1 MNEFSRIE
9 DGKRDLPAPQQVLSP
24 AAYRTSDAAVVL
36 FRDMMR
42 RESAGNS
49 GQSQPAR
56 PLAGP
61 GASDVRTSHD
71 ADPSG
76 LAIDGLDA
84 ALVRA
89 PANVRTPAGEGEGD
103 ISVPFNIPAE
113 LMAGGVPRG
122 AGHLVPAS
130 VHQVDAQAG
139 AALGNGAQNDEVA
152 SLLQHFCANL
162 YVADSQKAG
171 MGHIMVDLG
180 AALPGASVEM
190 TRDGVF
196 LNVRLHAADDTMLR
210 LMRGGSAR
218 LLDALNK
225 STGLE
230 VRLDL
235 VQRADSGARQS

>member
-9 DGKRDLPAPQQVLSP
+9 GGKTDLPAPQPVVSP
-24 AAYRTSDAAVVL
+24 AAYRTSDAAIVL

-42 RESAGNS
+42 RESAGLS
-49 GQSQPAR
+49 GQPQPAR
-56 PLAGP
+56 PLAGL
-61 GASDVRTSHD
+61 GAHD
-71 ADPSG
+71 ASNAQEAAPSG
-76 LAIDGLDA
+76 VAIDGLDA
-84 ALVRA
+84 ALLRA
-89 PANVRTPAGEGEGD
+89 PTNVRTPAGEGEGD
-103 ISVPFNIPAE
+103 TSVPFNIPAE

-122 AGHLVPAS
+122 AGHPVPAS
-130 VHQVDAQAG
+130 VHEAQAQAG
-139 AALGNGAQNDEVA
+139 AAQADVAQNEEVA

-180 AALPGASVEM
+180 AALPGSSVEM

-225 STGLE
+225 STGLV

-235 VQRADSGARQS
+235 VQRADPDGREA

>member
-1 MNEFSRIE
+1 MNEFSKIE
-9 DGKRDLPAPQQVLSP
+9 GGKTELPAPQQVLSP

-42 RESAGNS
+42 RESAGDS
-49 GQSQPAR
+49 GQPQLAR
-56 PLAGP
+56 PLAGL
-61 GASDVRTSHD
+61 GAND
-71 ADPSG
+71 ARQSPDAGPSG

-84 ALVRA
+84 ALLRA
-89 PANVRTPAGEGEGD
+89 PTNVRTPAGEGEGD
-103 ISVPFNIPAE
+103 TSAPFNIPAE

-122 AGHLVPAS
+122 TGHPPAS
-130 VHQVDAQAG
+130 VHEASAQAG
-139 AALGNGAQNDEVA
+139 AAQADAAHNDAVA

-162 YVADSQKAG
+162 YVAESQKPG

-180 AALPGASVEM
+180 AALPGSSVEM

-210 LMRGGSAR
+210 RMRGGSAR

-225 STGLE
+225 STGLV

-235 VQRADSGARQS
+235 VQRADSGAGQS

>member
-1 MNEFSRIE
+1 MNEFSTIE
-9 DGKRDLPAPQQVLSP
+9 GGKKDLPAPQQVLSP

-36 FRDMMR
+36 FREMMR

-49 GQSQPAR
+49 GQPQLAR
-56 PLAGP
+56 PLAGL
-61 GASDVRTSHD
+61 GANDARTTHD

-84 ALVRA
+84 ARL
-89 PANVRTPAGEGEGD
+89 RTPTNGRTAAGEGEGD
-103 ISVPFNIPAE
+103 TSVPFNIPAE

-122 AGHLVPAS
+122 AGLLVPAS
-130 VHQVDAQAG
+130 VHEANAQAG
-139 AALGNGAQNDEVA
+139 AAQADAAQNDEVA
-152 SLLQHFCANL
+152 ALLQHFCANL
-162 YVADSQKAG
+162 YVADSQKPG

-180 AALPGASVEM
+180 AALPGSSVEM

-225 STGLE
+225 STGLV

>member
-9 DGKRDLPAPQQVLSP
+9 GGNKELPVPQQVLSP
-24 AAYRTSDAAVVL
+24 AAYPTSDVAIVL

-42 RESAGNS
+42 RESAGN
-49 GQSQPAR
+49 GGLPQPAR
-56 PLAGP
+56 PLAGY
-61 GASDVRTSHD
+61 GANGAHD
-71 ADPSG
+71 AAPSG
-76 LAIDGLDA
+76 LAIDELDA
-84 ALVRA
+84 ALLRV
-89 PANVRTPAGEGEGD
+89 PTNMRTPAGEGEGD
-103 ISVPFNIPAE
+103 TSVPFNIPAE

-122 AGHLVPAS
+122 AGQTVPAS
-130 VHQVDAQAG
+130 GNEVDAQAG
-139 AALGNGAQNDEVA
+139 AAQAESAQNEEVA

-180 AALPGASVEM
+180 AALPGSSVEM

-210 LMRGGSAR
+210 LMRGGSGR

-225 STGLE
+225 STGLV

-235 VQRADSGARQS
+235 VQRADSDGRES